1 MYTLIFIIVTSAGQ
15 VSVQTL
21 PFASERT
28 CEAAAQKIQEQS
40 AENFK
45 VTTVCIDRGLPH

>member
-1 MYTLIFIIVTSAGQ
+1 MYTLIFIVITATGQ
-15 VSVQTL
+15 INVQSL

-28 CEAAAQKIQEQS
+28 CEAAAQKLQEKS
-40 AENFK
+40 EENFK